1 MEFNRQH
8 SPKWQSL
15 MHQHNLDEEAIL
27 KVLQGFHE
35 PDAYTQ
41 TLPLLQQHWME
52 ILRDPSSRTNSVLV
66 RPASK
71 SFFVERAFQ

>member
-8 SPKWQSL
+8 SSKWQSL
-15 MHQHNLDEEAIL
+15 MQQHNLDEDAIL
-27 KVLQGFHE
+27 KVLQDLHE
-35 PDAYTQ
+35 PDAYARA
-41 TLPLLQQHWME
+41 LPFLQQHWME